1 MCISVYL
8 EWCSHHHYLI
18 QEHFITRKRN
28 SISISSHSPFPSSL
42 ATTDLL
48 SVSMD
53 LPILDISYKWNR
65 ASGGLCG
72 WLLSYHNVP
81 KSHPRC
87 CISQYFISFHC
98 QIIFH
103 YLYISHFI
111 YPYISWWVFEL
122 ILLFSYCE
130 LCYHEHSYTS
140 FCVDICFHFS
150 WVYI

>member
-87 CISQYFISFHC
+87 CISQYFISFHN
-98 QIIFH
+98 QIFH
-103 YLYISHFI
+103 CMSMDSCNTLCYLFICWWTFHFLAIKNDVAVSTYISIFM
-111 YPYISWWVFEL
+111 
-122 ILLFSYCE
+122 
-130 LCYHEHSYTS
+130 
-140 FCVDICFHFS
+140 ICFCFS
-150 WVYI
+150 WVYTY